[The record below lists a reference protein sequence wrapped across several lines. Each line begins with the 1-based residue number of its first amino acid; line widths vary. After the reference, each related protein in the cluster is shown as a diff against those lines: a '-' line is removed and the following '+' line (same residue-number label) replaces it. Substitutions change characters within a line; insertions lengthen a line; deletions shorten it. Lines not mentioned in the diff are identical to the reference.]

1 VRVNVKKLGM
11 KTLVTAPTREA
22 VDAKVAELVE
32 FGARLEQEIEQID
45 GVWTALLDDAS

>member
-1 VRVNVKKLGM
+1 M
-11 KTLVTAPTREA
+11 KTVVTAPTREA
-22 VDAKVAELVE
+22 VDAKVAELIE